1 MLAIRGD
8 RCDDRDMLASARRC
22 GNLAEIEKR
31 PETRFSSLTSHLLT
45 RAAAEACDGQSP
57 AGDHTAMDKSNEM
70 STTAVRRRNKSR
82 RGVMPRQNV
91 LESLATLTPEVRSA
105 VPLVAG
111 STAAP
116 GSTLAQ
122 WVSSRAMR

>member
-1 MLAIRGD
+1 ML
-8 RCDDRDMLASARRC
+8 
-22 GNLAEIEKR
+22 
-31 PETRFSSLTSHLLT
+31 
-45 RAAAEACDGQSP
+45 
-57 AGDHTAMDKSNEM
+57 
-70 STTAVRRRNKSR
+70 
-82 RGVMPRQNV
+82 RQNV

>member
-1 MLAIRGD
+1 
-8 RCDDRDMLASARRC
+8 
-22 GNLAEIEKR
+22 
-31 PETRFSSLTSHLLT
+31 
-45 RAAAEACDGQSP
+45 
-57 AGDHTAMDKSNEM
+57 MDKSNEM
-70 STTAVRRRNKSR
+70 STTAVRRRSKSR
-82 RGVMPRQNV
+82 GGGTTMLRQNV

>member
-1 MLAIRGD
+1 MIAMWRLWRSTCHV
-8 RCDDRDMLASARRC
+8 RAS

-45 RAAAEACDGQSP
+45 RGACDGHRVRQ
-57 AGDHTAMDKSNEM
+57 DHTVMDDKSNEM
-70 STTAVRRRNKSR
+70 STTAIRRRNKSR
-82 RGVMPRQNV
+82 GSVTPRQNV

>member
-1 MLAIRGD
+1 
-8 RCDDRDMLASARRC
+8 
-22 GNLAEIEKR
+22 
-31 PETRFSSLTSHLLT
+31 
-45 RAAAEACDGQSP
+45 
-57 AGDHTAMDKSNEM
+57 MDKSNKK

-82 RGVMPRQNV
+82 GGGGQNV
-91 LESLATLTPEVRSA
+91 LESLATLTPEIRSA

-116 GSTLAQ
+116 GRTVAM

>member
-1 MLAIRGD
+1 MALITD
-8 RCDDRDMLASARRC
+8 HAR
-22 GNLAEIEKR
+22 
-31 PETRFSSLTSHLLT
+31 SLHGPPV
-45 RAAAEACDGQSP
+45 RAVRVRQ
-57 AGDHTAMDKSNEM
+57 DHAVMDKSNEM
-70 STTAVRRRNKSR
+70 STTAIRRRNKSR
-82 RGVMPRQNV
+82 GSVTPRQNV